1 MRLQQ
6 HYGRTRV
13 NRAFG
18 NGREHPRHE
27 IGDGGGPYRRRLCA
41 AGPAVSPCRDG
52 PRQGR
57 QGDRPERI
65 HLILRGWAA
74 RYMFLPDGTRQIV
87 AFLIPGDLADLNV
100 AVLDHMDHGIVA
112 LSPCKVAY
120 TAGMTTQRAALGT
133 LLEKLRQVLAQ

>member
-1 MRLQQ
+1 LEMAESILATRLATVADLTDEDCAQLDQ
-6 HYGRTRV
+6 LCRRV
-13 NRAFG
+13 GTVRA
-18 NGREHPRHE
+18 REDITSE
-27 IGDGGGPYRRRLCA
+27 
-41 AGPAVSPCRDG
+41 
-52 PRQGR
+52 
-57 QGDRPERI
+57 GDRPERI

-87 AFLIPGDLADLNV
+87 AFLIPGELPDLNV
-100 AVLDHMDHGIVA
+100 AVLDQMDHGIVA